1 MYILCYLFVVL
12 TAAVGGN
19 KDCAAQLIRKGA
31 RVNDTDKDG
40 KTALMIAVVNGHL
53 GLVDLLLDNS
63 ADISLK
69 SAVSCHFT
77 ETLFR
82 YFFPNNQLYR
92 LLLIYE
98 ILGFLFIRAK
108 TKANFF
114 FDLSRCSM

>member
-1 MYILCYLFVVL
+1 MNILCDVSVIVL

-69 SAVSCHFT
+69 SAVSCSFTGTFHFQ
-77 ETLFR
+77 
-82 YFFPNNQLYR
+82 NNQL
-92 LLLIYE
+92 
-98 ILGFLFIRAK
+98 
-108 TKANFF
+108 
-114 FDLSRCSM
+114 